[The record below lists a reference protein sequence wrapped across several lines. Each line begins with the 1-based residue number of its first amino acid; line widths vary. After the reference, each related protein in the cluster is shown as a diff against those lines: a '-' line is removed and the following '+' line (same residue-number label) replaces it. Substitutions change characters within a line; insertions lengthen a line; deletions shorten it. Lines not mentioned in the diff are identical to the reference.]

1 MIILNILEVKDI
13 LSNTKLVLDKNA
25 CKKKPESLR
34 LEFLKTILANT
45 FALSDAED
53 ITSGPSNRGGITDLP
68 FLKTLFTILQKS
80 QQWSFREVTDSFI
93 LVTLATLTAS
103 RTLLQWLLGYLD
115 LDLDLA
121 LDTRHKSFLSITKK
135 TNIKL
140 SNLVKK
146 LFPSK
151 KC

>member
-13 LSNTKLVLDKNA
+13 LSNTKLVIDKNA

-80 QQWSFREVTDSFI
+80 QQWSFREVTVSFI

-115 LDLDLA
+115 LGLDLA